1 MKTSRL
7 LLPLTAL
14 MLSFALNLSAQ
25 DSPKTAY
32 MVADAHLDTQWNWDI
47 QTTIRE
53 YIPKTIRQNLHLLR
67 TYPDYIF
74 NFEGAIK
81 YSWMKEYYPKE
92 YEEVK
97 RYIAQGRWHL
107 AGTSWDANETVIVS
121 PESWLRNALLGQTFY
136 RTEYGQES
144 TDVMLPDCFGFSY
157 TLPTLAA
164 HCGLIGFS
172 TQKLGWRNN
181 RFYEGQLSRYPFSVG
196 LWQGIDGSRIMM
208 AHGYGYG
215 QRYADSDLSE
225 NRRLLREM
233 NESTLPMG
241 YRYYGT
247 GDTGGSP
254 DIPSVRAVM
263 QGMKG
268 SGPVTIV
275 SATSDQ
281 LYKQFLP
288 FSAHPELPVFD
299 GELLMDVHGTGCY
312 SSQAAMKLYNRQNE
326 HLGDAAERA
335 SVVSEWLGR
344 SVYPSARL
352 TDAWHRVILHQFHD
366 DLPGTSIPRAYE
378 FSWNDELIAL
388 SQFSSVLT
396 NAVSGVASQMNTEIS
411 GTPVILHNT
420 EAFAQQTVADVVLPD
435 GANTTYTVTGP
446 DGKKVASQVV
456 TDSRGTT
463 HLLID
468 ANVPGV
474 GFAVY
479 GAKPTGSPKSFAERD
494 VKEVENSV
502 YSLRFDANGDICSL
516 IDKRTGRELVR
527 QGEAI
532 GLVVFDDCRSEAWP
546 AWEVLKETV
555 DKTPLKITD
564 GVSVRLVEDGAI
576 RTTVRVTKKYG
587 TSTFTQD
594 IRLYKG
600 ALAERIDFHCEV
612 DWHSANSF
620 LKANFPLSIS
630 NPNATYDLGLGSVLR
645 GNNRDNQYEV
655 YSHEWTDLT
664 DNSGAYGVT
673 IYNDSKYGWDK
684 PNDNTIRLSLLY
696 APKPGG
702 GYRYQEHQDMGWHE
716 FTYCLVGHDGALDK
730 AKAVAQSTMVNSP
743 LHAFTSPKHK
753 GTLGRTFG
761 FASSDNP
768 NITVRALKKA
778 EMGNDYVVR
787 VYENSGKSAQTGN
800 IIFAAPIAHVSEA
813 DGTEKAI
820 GTASFSGNDLHVS
833 IKPFSVKTY
842 RITFDNQATLA
853 ELPQA
858 PLALPYDKRCFSYNE
873 FRNGADFEGG
883 NSYAAELLPD
893 DGVLTSSDVRF
904 VLGDKDGLN
913 GLTTRGDTIVLPEG
927 NYNKVYLLAAST
939 KGDSPCTIGILSQK
953 GKKEVLTKTEITVPF
968 YTGFIGQWGHE
979 GHTRPFFKEADIA
992 YIGTHRHSG
1001 IEDEPFEYTY
1011 MFRIGIDIPAGS
1023 KAIILGEAQE
1033 LPSTFNGREFNIP
1046 RSEMRNMPRP
1056 RVASSN
1062 VVIFAATAV
1071 QEGAVATPAGAL
1083 FRTGNRTNELNA
1095 TRAQRPSLLTGAKV
1109 IASSG
1114 EYNQREAVINLIDG
1128 NVNTK
1133 WCDVN
1138 AAPNFAT
1145 FDLGEA
1151 KTVNGWR
1158 MVNAGK
1164 ETNSYIT
1171 RACLLQGRNTPTEEW
1186 QTLDLLDGNKA
1197 DDVER
1202 NFEPASVRY
1211 IRLFVTGP
1219 TQEVNDD
1226 TVRIYELEVYGE

>member
-172 TQKLGWRNN
+172 SQKLGWRNN

-344 SVYPSARL
+344 TVYPSARL

-396 NAVSGVASQMNTEIS
+396 NAVSGVASQMNTEVS

-420 EAFAQQTVADVVLPD
+420 EAFAQQTIADVVLPN
-435 GANTTYTVTGP
+435 GANTSYTVTGP

-456 TDSRGTT
+456 TDNCGTA

-479 GAKPTGSPKSFAERD
+479 GAKPAGSPKVFAERD

-612 DWHSANSF
+612 DWHSTNSF

-702 GYRYQEHQDMGWHE
+702 GYRYQEHQDMGWHK

-743 LHAFTSPKHK
+743 LHAFTSSKHK
-753 GTLGRTFG
+753 GTLGRKFG

-800 IIFAAPIAHVSEA
+800 ITFAAPIAHVSEA

-853 ELPQA
+853 ELLQA

-927 NYNKVYLLAAST
+927 NYNKVYLLAASA

-953 GKKEVLTKTEITVPF
+953 GKKEVLTKTEITVPN

-1011 MFRIGIDIPAGS
+1011 MFRIGIDIPTGS

-1033 LPSTFNGREFNIP
+1033 LPNTFNGREFNIP

-1071 QEGAVATPAGAL
+1071 QEGTVATPAGAL

-1095 TRAQRPSLLTGAKV
+1095 IRTQRPSLLTGAKV
-1109 IASSG
+1109 VASSG
-1114 EYNQREAVINLIDG
+1114 EYNQREAVSNLIDG

-1138 AAPNFAT
+1138 AAPNYAV

-1202 NFEPASVRY
+1202 SFEPASVRY